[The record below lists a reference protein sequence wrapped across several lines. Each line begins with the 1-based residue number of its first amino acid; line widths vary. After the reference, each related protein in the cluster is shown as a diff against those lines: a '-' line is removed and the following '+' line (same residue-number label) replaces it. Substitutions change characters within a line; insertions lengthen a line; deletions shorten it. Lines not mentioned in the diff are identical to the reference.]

1 MTPTLSELGRTAR
14 RARRA
19 LDKVARDS
27 DASALV
33 GIAEAAEYLEVGK
46 PKIWRLIEQGEM
58 PSPIA
63 RLTCGQVWIR
73 EELRPLRNKLAAAR
87 AERERVKA

>member
-1 MTPTLSELGRTAR
+1 MAPTLTELGRTAR

-19 LDKVARDS
+19 LDKLERDGE
-27 DASALV
+27 APALV

-58 PSPIA
+58 PKPIGK
-63 RLTCGQVWIR
+63 LTCGQVWIR
-73 EELRPLRNKLAAAR
+73 EELRSLRDKLAAAR
-87 AERERVKA
+87 AERAVKA